1 MRHAMIM
8 AGGAGTR
15 LWPMSRKH
23 LPKQLVRFLRD
34 ETTGEWRSLLK
45 LAVDRLE
52 TLVPPENIYICT
64 NEAYRHEINNTIPNI
79 KDDNILGEP
88 VGRDTVNAVGF
99 AAAVIHKRDPDA
111 VFATLTADQII
122 TPEDQFR
129 ETLDTGFRAAEDDRL
144 RLVTFAITPTYPA
157 TGFGYVEKGAPI
169 TIDGKPPKHP
179 ACLVENFAEK
189 PDAQRAAAYVES
201 GNYGW
206 NSGMFIWTAQT
217 ILDCLRRY
225 KPESYQGIEKI
236 KQAWDTPDQ
245 TAVLNDIYPN
255 LPKISVDYAI
265 MEPASR
271 EQRRAAERGELDTAI
286 KVCTVEMDLQW
297 LDVGSW
303 PSYAETL
310 TADDK
315 GNKASGN
322 AQLLKNTNTL
332 VVNNHDDHLVACIG
346 CDNLIVV
353 HTKDATLVM
362 PADRAQELKS
372 LHEQLPGSLK

>member
-34 ETTGEWRSLLK
+34 ENTGEWRSLLK
-45 LAVDRLE
+45 LAVDRLHG
-52 TLVPPENIYICT
+52 LIPPDNIYICT
-64 NEAYRHEINNTIPNI
+64 NEAYRHEINDTIPNI

-99 AAAVIHKRDPDA
+99 AAAVIHKRDPAA

-129 ETLDTGFRAAEDDRL
+129 ETLDTGFRAAEDDPL

-169 TIDGKPPKHP
+169 TIAGQQPKHP
-179 ACLVENFAEK
+179 AYLVENFAEK

-206 NSGMFIWTAQT
+206 NSGMFIWTAET

-225 KPESYQGIEKI
+225 KPESFEGIEKI

-245 TAVLNDIYPN
+245 NTTLNEVYPN

-271 EQRRAAERGELDTAI
+271 EQRRAADRGELASAV

-310 TADDK
+310 QPDDK

-332 VVNNHDDHLVACIG
+332 VVNNDDKHLVACIG

-372 LHEQLPGSLK
+372 LHNELPEELK